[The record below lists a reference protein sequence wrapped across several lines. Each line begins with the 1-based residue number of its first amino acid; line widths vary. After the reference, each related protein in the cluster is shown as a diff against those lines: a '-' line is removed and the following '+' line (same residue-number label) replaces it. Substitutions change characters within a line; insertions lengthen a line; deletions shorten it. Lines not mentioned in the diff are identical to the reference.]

1 MCQILRM
8 AVHNSV
14 QQTWRPVR
22 PLAQW
27 IRQAGLFVLL
37 GVTLV
42 SQRLRHL
49 RHRVWTWSLVRLAV
63 AACAT
68 WLGWR
73 YKRGRRRGANAYSVV
88 AFIRLQSARQRE
100 ARREPGGSAGAG
112 TEGLRRTEGRNFL
125 ASLDSVPVAPA
136 LIAVCADQIAVVG
149 PHEERLLEI
158 PQAMLS
164 KIQVRSESGD
174 GAPNWVV
181 EITWMADTLC
191 TSQFQYQGT
200 FAEYS
205 RESPNTPCAANGSS
219 ECRSSRMSHV
229 IAATPRT
236 GKRGSRTS
244 RLAFRMVVR

>member
-1 MCQILRM
+1 M

-73 YKRGRRRGANAYSVV
+73 YK
-88 AFIRLQSARQRE
+88 E
-100 ARREPGGSAGAG
+100 AGAG
-112 TEGLRRTEGRNFL
+112 VPTLILSLLLFAFSLLVNVKREENPVDRLAQGLKAFVVLKGGTFL

-200 FAEYS
+200 FAEYLA
-205 RESPNTPCAANGSS
+205 RVTEYAL
-219 ECRSSRMSHV
+219 RSQW
-229 IAATPRT
+229 I
-236 GKRGSRTS
+236 KRVP
-244 RLAFRMVVR
+244 LIHE